1 MPEVDT
7 LNVKLIGPGL
17 SMLNAMHS
25 LISEES
31 LQSAGHT
38 LVFGHHWYGW
48 NDLAEIYEIENII

>member
-38 LVFGHHWYGW
+38 LVFGHHWYG
-48 NDLAEIYEIENII
+48 